1 MFQYEQLDIMRGRF
15 FPLVRQL
22 PKPGVLDPYVKTRL
36 KLLDALTEQ
45 GKDILHFEDQIGP
58 FVKKFFPFL
67 LASKFFVEVKEH
79 DDKEVNTSQP
89 MLINYF
95 LSILV
100 NLIKFNSA
108 YLDADVVS
116 AIIANISEICILD
129 DNIEENIVAC
139 LQVIQDFLFRKCR
152 IRSYVKIE
160 LIATYFFSLSFSAWM
175 RFFATLT
182 FLKKL
187 CQLIWKFFA
196 SLSTW
201 KDIIKKLGE

>member
-1 MFQYEQLDIMRGRF
+1 MKSWLITCINLNHLFVFQYEQLDIMRGRF

-67 LASKFFVEVKEH
+67 LTSNSFVEVKEH
-79 DDKEVNTSQP
+79 DDKEAKTSQP

-95 LSILV
+95 LSILL

-116 AIIANISEICILD
+116 AIITNISEICILD

-139 LQVIQDFLFRKCR
+139 LQVIEN
-152 IRSYVKIE
+152 Y
-160 LIATYFFSLSFSAWM
+160 
-175 RFFATLT
+175 LT
-182 FLKKL
+182 
-187 CQLIWKFFA
+187 C
-196 SLSTW
+196 
-201 KDIIKKLGE
+201 

>member
-1 MFQYEQLDIMRGRF
+1 MPNLKSLIIICINLNHLFVFQYEQLDIMRGRF

-67 LASKFFVEVKEH
+67 LTSNSFAEVKEH
-79 DDKEVNTSQP
+79 DDKEAKPSQP

-95 LSILV
+95 LSILL

-116 AIIANISEICILD
+116 AIITNISEICILD

-139 LQVIQDFLFRKCR
+139 LQVIKNIL
-152 IRSYVKIE
+152 YVNTMV
-160 LIATYFFSLSFSAWM
+160 LV
-175 RFFATLT
+175 
-182 FLKKL
+182 
-187 CQLIWKFFA
+187 
-196 SLSTW
+196 
-201 KDIIKKLGE
+201 

>member
-1 MFQYEQLDIMRGRF
+1 MNTITLNLSILKSWIITCINLNPLFLFQYEQLDIMRGRF

-67 LASKFFVEVKEH
+67 LTSNSFFEVKEH
-79 DDKEVNTSQP
+79 DDKEAKPSQP

-95 LSILV
+95 LSILL

-116 AIIANISEICILD
+116 AIITNISEICILD

-139 LQVIQDFLFRKCR
+139 LQVIKN
-152 IRSYVKIE
+152 Y
-160 LIATYFFSLSFSAWM
+160 LI
-175 RFFATLT
+175 
-182 FLKKL
+182 
-187 CQLIWKFFA
+187 C
-196 SLSTW
+196 
-201 KDIIKKLGE
+201 